1 MTYEPPA
8 WSPPGPAPESPA
20 GGEPP
25 TAIPAQPA
33 YPVQAYPPPYDPNGY
48 AAGYGTSGYGTAG
61 YGTSGYGTAG
71 YGASGYGTA
80 AGYAFPV
87 AKRTNS
93 MAIASMTTSI
103 VGLPL
108 LLCYGLGLPVSVV
121 GAILGHIA
129 KRQIKERDEQGE
141 GMALAGIIMG
151 WIGTGLAVLGVGAL
165 IILITAVARTN

>member
-20 GGEPP
+20 SPAAGEPP
-25 TAIPAQPA
+25 LAVPAQPGPA
-33 YPVQAYPPPYDPNGY
+33 YAAPAYPPPYDASGY
-48 AAGYGTSGYGTAG
+48 AAGYGTAG
-61 YGTSGYGTAG
+61 YGTAG
-71 YGASGYGTA
+71 YGG
-80 AGYAFPV
+80 GYAYPV
-87 AKRTNS
+87 AAPKRTNP

-108 LLCYGLGLPVSVV
+108 LMCYGLGLPVSIV

-129 KRQIKERDEQGE
+129 KRQIRERDEQGE

-165 IILITAVARTN
+165 IVFIAAFARTGSPA

>member
-20 GGEPP
+20 SPAEGEPP
-25 TAIPAQPA
+25 TGVPAQPGPAYATPA
-33 YPVQAYPPPYDPNGY
+33 YPTPAYPAPAYPAPYDASGY
-48 AAGYGTSGYGTAG
+48 AAGYGTAG
-61 YGTSGYGTAG
+61 YGG
-71 YGASGYGTA
+71 
-80 AGYAFPV
+80 GYAYPV
-87 AKRTNS
+87 AAQKRTNP

-108 LLCYGLGLPVSVV
+108 LMCYGLGLPVSIV

-129 KRQIKERDEQGE
+129 KRQIRERDEQGE

-165 IILITAVARTN
+165 IVFIAAFARTSSPG

>member
-20 GGEPP
+20 SPAAGEPP
-25 TAIPAQPA
+25 LAVPAQPGPA
-33 YPVQAYPPPYDPNGY
+33 YAAPAYPPPYDASGY
-48 AAGYGTSGYGTAG
+48 AAGYGTAG
-61 YGTSGYGTAG
+61 YGTAG
-71 YGASGYGTA
+71 YGG
-80 AGYAFPV
+80 GYAYPV
-87 AKRTNS
+87 AAPKRTNP

-108 LLCYGLGLPVSVV
+108 LMCYGLGLPVSIV

-129 KRQIKERDEQGE
+129 KRQIRERDEQGD

-151 WIGTGLAVLGVGAL
+151 WIGTGLAVLGIGAL
-165 IILITAVARTN
+165 IVFIAAFARTSSPG